1 MRVPGTGGSFADPKT
16 AGKSY
21 ATYVNSEPPEALSF
35 AERLRVLRARLGLS
49 QEQLARRL
57 SVSFATVNR
66 WEAGRSRPSARA
78 SLAIA
83 ELEASVSSGRGP
95 APGQEPAGEQEP
107 AEERTVWLP
116 VAQSSFVGR
125 ERELA
130 ELSGLLTRSRL
141 VNLIGPGGAGK
152 TRLAVEAV
160 RRLAEAAGSG
170 AGGSGAGGDVVF
182 VPL

>member
-78 SLAIA
+78 AAAIA
-83 ELEASVSSGRGP
+83 ELEASASRGQRP
-95 APGQEPAGEQEP
+95 PQGPEP
-107 AEERTVWLP
+107 AEERTARLP
-116 VAQSSFVGR
+116 IAQSSFVGR
-125 ERELA
+125 ERELP
-130 ELSGLLTRSRL
+130 SC
-141 VNLIGPGGAGK
+141 PGC
-152 TRLAVEAV
+152 
-160 RRLAEAAGSG
+160 
-170 AGGSGAGGDVVF
+170 
-182 VPL
+182 